1 MKFYASSLTPL
12 GKVLISSRR
21 RWNNV
26 KLILLMKHLLCFFV
40 QHTHLPC
47 SFVVFIEYLRVVKQ
61 SMHSLMCM
69 TVKLVHYIFHLVLF
83 LIVFLI
89 LLLLFLVL
97 VLFILEVI
105 LFVILFLLLFIIVLV
120 SNILIWLIFFWII
133 FLVIL
138 FLLVIIVSIPPPSTL
153 PRVRSKSCSFH
164 YTFLGQDFFFIKLV
178 SFESYFSYKIL
189 YYFI

>member
-12 GKVLISSRR
+12 RKVLISSRR

-40 QHTHLPC
+40 LHTHLPC
-47 SFVVFIEYLRVVKQ
+47 SLVVFIEYLRVVKQ

-69 TVKLVHYIFHLVLF
+69 TVKLIHYIFHLVLF

-89 LLLLFLVL
+89 LLSLFLVL

-105 LFVILFLLLFIIVLV
+105 LFVNFILTLVHYRSSLQYLNLNLLLNHF
-120 SNILIWLIFFWII
+120 
-133 FLVIL
+133 
-138 FLLVIIVSIPPPSTL
+138 P
-153 PRVRSKSCSFH
+153 
-164 YTFLGQDFFFIKLV
+164 G
-178 SFESYFSYKIL
+178 
-189 YYFI
+189 YFIPISYHCFYSSSFYFTTSSV